1 MLMKRTIL
9 ALTFIFALMFSF
21 LAGPKAVE
29 FDYGEFEGLPY
40 TPPVVTLL
48 SPSANESYNVSDVS
62 LNVTVEVRSIILH
75 NLERVRWL
83 NYSLDGETAI
93 PLTLVEPSLDD
104 ISQLP
109 YFVFGNSMLTDLSDG
124 SHILTIFGKTSISGL
139 NGYFNETVYFNVN
152 TDKSTSEPSPTMS
165 SLPEPASFATI
176 LVIASVVAV
185 AVVGVGLLIY
195 FQKCKH

>member
-1 MLMKRTIL
+1 MLMKRIIL
-9 ALTFIFALMFSF
+9 SLTFIFALMFSF

-40 TPPVVTLL
+40 TPPIVTLL
-48 SPSANESYNVSDVS
+48 SPSSNESYTVSDVP

-109 YFVFGNSMLTDLSDG
+109 YFVFGNSMLTGLCDG
-124 SHILTIFGKTSISGL
+124 SHSLVIFGKTSVSGL

-152 TDKSTSEPSPTMS
+152 TAKSTGEPSPTVS
-165 SLPEPASFATI
+165 PLPEHSFATI
-176 LVIASVVAV
+176 LVIASVVVV
-185 AVVGVGLLIY
+185 AVVCMGLLIY
-195 FQKCKH
+195 FKKCKH

>member
-1 MLMKRTIL
+1 MKRAIL
-9 ALTFIFALMFSF
+9 LLTLIFALMFSS
-21 LAGPKAVE
+21 LVGAKAVE

-40 TPPVVTLL
+40 TPPIVTLL
-48 SPSANESYNVSDVS
+48 SPFLNESYNVSDVP
-62 LNVTVEVRSIILH
+62 LNVTIEVRSIILH

-83 NYSLDGETAI
+83 NYSLDGKTAI
-93 PLTLVEPSLDD
+93 PLTLVEPSLND

-109 YFVFGNSMLTDLSDG
+109 YPVYGNSMLTDLSDG

>member
-1 MLMKRTIL
+1 MKRVLALLFIL
-9 ALTFIFALMFSF
+9 ALVF
-21 LAGPKAVE
+21 LLLTGVNAVQYDLE
-29 FDYGEFEGLPY
+29 EFEGLPY
-40 TPPVVTLL
+40 TPPIVTLL
-48 SPSANESYNVSDVS
+48 SPTSNVSYNLSDVP
-62 LNVTVEVRSIILH
+62 LNVTVEVRTIILH

-83 NYSLDGETAI
+83 NYSLDGKTAI
-93 PLTLVEPSLDD
+93 PLTLVEPSLND

-109 YFVFGNSMLTDLSDG
+109 YPVYGNSMLTDLSDG

>member
-1 MLMKRTIL
+1 VLMKRTIL

-83 NYSLDGETAI
+83 NYSLDGETAV

-109 YFVFGNSMLTDLSDG
+109 YFVFGNSMLTGLCDG
-124 SHILTIFGKTSISGL
+124 SHSLTIFGKTSVSGL

-152 TDKSTSEPSPTMS
+152 TAKSTGEPSPTVS
-165 SLPEPASFATI
+165 PLPEHSFATI
-176 LVIASVVAV
+176 LVIASVVVV
-185 AVVGVGLLIY
+185 AVVCMGLFIY
-195 FQKCKH
+195 FKKCKH

>member
-1 MLMKRTIL
+1 MKRVLALLFIL
-9 ALTFIFALMFSF
+9 ALVF
-21 LAGPKAVE
+21 LLLTGVNAVQYDLE
-29 FDYGEFEGLPY
+29 EFEGLPY
-40 TPPVVTLL
+40 TPPLVALL
-48 SPSANESYNVSDVS
+48 SPTSNVSYNLSDVP
-62 LNVTVEVRSIILH
+62 LNVTVEVRTIILH

-83 NYSLDGETAI
+83 NYSLDGQTAI
-93 PLTLVEPSLDD
+93 SLNLIEPSLSE

-109 YFVFGNSMLTDLSDG
+109 YYVYGNTILTGLSDG
-124 SHILTIFGKTSISGL
+124 SHNLTIFGKTSVSGL

-152 TDKSTSEPSPTMS
+152 TDKSTSESSPTMS